1 MQVEWPEK
9 VVVTSIEMDC
19 SRIHEII
26 LEQALRNAGS
36 HNQVPDEYKE
46 MDRKVRQYVKE
57 HPSLNVEELK
67 QGLIKDLGINPLIA
81 AWYVV

>member
-1 MQVEWPEK
+1 MSMVCFSFDE
-9 VVVTSIEMDC
+9 
-19 SRIHEII
+19 SR
-26 LEQALRNAGS
+26 
-36 HNQVPDEYKE
+36 NQVPDEYKE